1 MGVTTT
7 IYSVE
12 PGMMKKVEEDNEKL
26 AYITGDCEENE
37 NWKAESFDFDT
48 GVNTYIKIFF
58 NAGAKETRKMID
70 SEYVDLDLFDFNGYN
85 IWVLPPSDVQTMMGE
100 LDAITPAVEEKII
113 SYSLMNIVNGTIV
126 IDNHEVEVLKIT
138 DRRGRSLSPD
148 EIRGYLDSVRSFK
161 AFLKKVVEQKN
172 YLIFSEA

>member
-138 DRRGRSLSPD
+138 DRRGRPLSPD

-161 AFLKKVVEQKN
+161 AFLQKVVEQKN